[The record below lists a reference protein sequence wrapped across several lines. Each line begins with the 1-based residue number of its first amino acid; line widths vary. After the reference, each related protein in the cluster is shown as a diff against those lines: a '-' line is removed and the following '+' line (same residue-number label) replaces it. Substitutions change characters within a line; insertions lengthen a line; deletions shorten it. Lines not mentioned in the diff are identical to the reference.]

1 MRVRLYAARFVS
13 APAQPRGRG
22 PPYPAPELFCS
33 YRSAGQ
39 PRSCPRLV
47 PCAGLWVWSP
57 SRPPPS
63 AVRRRP
69 ARRTPDV
76 RSASRAGVRIL
87 ILIFLSTRPTE
98 HSMHL
103 RSRTDAG
110 LGALDLPHRVLAR
123 VPAVLRAGNP
133 IHSGAVPGTIR
144 GRAGCLTND
153 QYGADTT
160 ADCMA
165 DVAVSARRSLG
176 NKLELCLER
185 VAHLRLELRVRR
197 ER

>member
-33 YRSAGQ
+33 CRSAGQ

-57 SRPPPS
+57 SRPPPVP
-63 AVRRRP
+63 ATPRAPARNRP
-69 ARRTPDV
+69 ARRGRL
-76 RSASRAGVRIL
+76 RSASGRCADYCI
-87 ILIFLSTRPTE
+87 IFFLSTRPTE

-110 LGALDLPHRVLAR
+110 LGALSAASGTRAR
-123 VPAVLRAGNP
+123 TAYPAVLRAGNP
-133 IHSGAVPGTIR
+133 IHAAVRCPAPYAVVRVVSQMISMEPTRLRI
-144 GRAGCLTND
+144 AWLT
-153 QYGADTT
+153 
-160 ADCMA
+160 
-165 DVAVSARRSLG
+165 SRF
-176 NKLELCLER
+176 
-185 VAHLRLELRVRR
+185 LRDAP
-197 ER
+197 

>member
-1 MRVRLYAARFVS
+1 MRARLYAARFVS
-13 APAQPRGRG
+13 AANPGAEVPPTPPLSYFAAVDLQVNRAAARDLYPVPACGCGVLLALRRPPARPRTADPASASGRCADSVYNFPVHAPNRTQHAPSISYRCRSRRSICRIG
-22 PPYPAPELFCS
+22 YSRAYPA
-33 YRSAGQ
+33 
-39 PRSCPRLV
+39 V
-47 PCAGLWVWSP
+47 
-57 SRPPPS
+57 
-63 AVRRRP
+63 
-69 ARRTPDV
+69 
-76 RSASRAGVRIL
+76 
-87 ILIFLSTRPTE
+87 
-98 HSMHL
+98 H
-103 RSRTDAG
+103 
-110 LGALDLPHRVLAR
+110 
-123 VPAVLRAGNP
+123 RAGNQ
-133 IHSGAVPGTIR
+133 IHRRCAVPGTIR